1 MEVREIQRI
10 AAVLK
15 GVGEPSAT
23 SCPRFPLAFSLALS
37 LALALTFCSGVA
49 KSQPV
54 STKVSTAEQAA
65 REDDRL
71 LILRNELKKSE
82 ALVESLAKRR
92 AERLAASDMVAADE
106 AENDRIRVLS
116 DIAGIKRE
124 IASTR
129 PTASPP
135 EAGSSTAGVRVG
147 TAKPVQPKTEKAA
160 PWWDV
165 YGKSGRATASG
176 SDTSAQASR
185 PTSARFEPSHRME

>member
-1 MEVREIQRI
+1 M
-10 AAVLK
+10 
-15 GVGEPSAT
+15 
-23 SCPRFPLAFSLALS
+23 
-37 LALALTFCSGVA
+37 
-49 KSQPV
+49 SQPV

-92 AERLAASDMVAADE
+92 AERLAASDIVAADE
-106 AENDRIRVLS
+106 AESDRIRVLS

-124 IASTR
+124 IAATQPAPS
-129 PTASPP
+129 PTQPRAP
-135 EAGSSTAGVRVG
+135 TAGVR
-147 TAKPVQPKTEKAA
+147 ALAAQPVQPKTEKAA

-165 YGKSGRATASG
+165 YGKSGRADAAVSG
-176 SDTSAQASR
+176 PSAQASR